1 MMELAQKQ
9 SAFFQTG
16 ETKQLSFRLNAL
28 SQLYDAIVNNEQLI
42 MQALN
47 NDLHKSEFEAYSSEL
62 GIVLQEIRFM
72 KKHLRKWTRRK
83 RVKTPLTHFGSK
95 SYVYPEPYGV
105 TLIIAPWNYPFQ
117 LSLSPLIGAIA
128 AGNCAV
134 VKPSEL
140 TPHTSKILAKI
151 IQDTFPEQYVT
162 VVEGGVE
169 TTQQLL
175 SSSFQKIFFTGSTTV
190 GSIVMEAA
198 SKQLIPVTLE
208 LGGKSPCIVH
218 EDADLK
224 LAAKRIAW
232 GKFLNAGQTC
242 IAPDYVYVHET
253 VKDDF
258 LQLLKEEVANLYG
271 TDVLTNENYSHI
283 VNENHFN
290 RLRALF
296 RDGEIFFG
304 GNVDEEKNKI
314 EPTVMTDVSWEDDVM
329 QGEIFGPILP
339 V

>member
-151 IQDTFPEQYVT
+151 IQDTFPEQYLT
-162 VVEGGVE
+162 VVEGGLE

-218 EDADLK
+218 EDANLK

-242 IAPDYVYVHET
+242 IAPDYLYVHKR
-253 VKDDF
+253 VKEQF
-258 LQLLKEEVANLYG
+258 LVNLKEAITEMYS
-271 TDVLTNENYSHI
+271 ENPILNDEYTHI
-283 VNENHFN
+283 VNRNHYE
-290 RLRALF
+290 RLTQLLSS
-296 RDGEIFFG
+296 GQIVSG
-304 GNVDEEKNKI
+304 GRSDSERLVI
-314 EPTVMTDVSWEDDVM
+314 EPTVITDINWDT
-329 QGEIFGPILP
+329 P